1 MSQIHV
7 LVINCGSSSVKF
19 SIIDS
24 NSGQAV
30 LTGIAE
36 RLLSAKASFKLS
48 YQQQSEQLSLKA
60 PYDHQA
66 AITELVQQLTR
77 LALLDTLSAVG
88 HRVVHGGEHFSAPS
102 LITKEVKQTI
112 ADLAHLAP
120 LHNPANLTGINAA
133 EKALGHLPQVAVFD
147 TAFHQ
152 SMPEKAY
159 LYGLPYELYQEHDI
173 RRYGFHGSSHSF
185 VAGQA
190 ANFIGKPLRQCSFI
204 SAHLGNGCSIT
215 AIKAGQSIDSSM
227 GFTPLEG
234 VMMGSRSGDLDP
246 GIIFHLIE
254 HLGYSPEQVQTLLNK
269 DSGLLGLSGLSNDC
283 RELEQ
288 AALTQGNKRA
298 KLALEIFC
306 YRIAKYIAALS
317 ASLTSL
323 DGVIFTGGIGENSSY
338 VREQVINQLSL
349 LNFHL
354 DQDKNRETRFGKS
367 DDISTPSSRYALVIP
382 TNEEGVIASQSI
394 QVLQEVL

>member
-24 NSGQAV
+24 NTKQAI

-36 RLLSAKASFKLS
+36 RLLSAKASFKLT
-48 YQQQSEQLSLKA
+48 YQQQNEQFSLKA
-60 PYDHQA
+60 PFDHEA
-66 AITELVQQLTR
+66 AIAELVQQLTR
-77 LALLDTLSAVG
+77 LELLDTLSAVG
-88 HRVVHGGEHFSAPS
+88 HRVVHGGEHFSEPS

-159 LYGLPYELYQEHDI
+159 LYGLPYALYQEHDI

-185 VAGQA
+185 VAEQA
-190 ANFIGKPLRQCSFI
+190 ASFIGKPLTQCSFI

-254 HLGYSPEQVQTLLNK
+254 HLGYSPDQVQNLLNK

-288 AALTQGNKRA
+288 AALTQDNDRA

-338 VREQVINQLSL
+338 VREQIINQLSL

-354 DQDKNRETRFGKS
+354 DQDKNQETRFGKS

-394 QVLQEVL
+394 QVLQEAL

>member
-19 SIIDS
+19 SIVDTA
-24 NSGQAV
+24 SGQAV
-30 LTGIAE
+30 LTGLAE
-36 RLLSAKASFKLS
+36 RLLSAKASFKLN
-48 YQQQSEQLSLKA
+48 YRQQSEHFSLNA

-66 AITELVQQLTR
+66 AVAELVQQLTR
-77 LALLDTLSAVG
+77 LELIDSISAVG
-88 HRVVHGGEHFSAPS
+88 HRVVHGGEKFSQPT
-102 LITKEVKQTI
+102 LITAKVKATI
-112 ADLAHLAP
+112 NELAHLAP
-120 LHNPANLTGINAA
+120 LHNPANLTGIEAA
-133 EKALGHLPQVAVFD
+133 EKALEHLPQVAVFD

-159 LYGLPYELYQEHDI
+159 LYGLPYELYQEHAI
-173 RRYGFHGSSHSF
+173 RRYGFHGSSHAF

-190 ANFIGKPLRQCSFI
+190 ADFIGKPLSQCSFI

-215 AIKAGQSIDSSM
+215 AVKGGQSIDSSM

-246 GIIFHLIE
+246 GIIFHLID
-254 HLGYSPEQVQTLLNK
+254 HLGYSPDEVQQLLNK
-269 DSGLLGLSGLSNDC
+269 KSGLLGLSGLSNDC

-288 AALTQGNKRA
+288 AAFEENNTRA

-323 DGVIFTGGIGENSSY
+323 DGLIFTGGIGENSSY
-338 VREQVINQLSL
+338 VREQILNQLSL
-349 LNFHL
+349 LNFHI
-354 DQDKNRETRFGKS
+354 DQDKNRDTRFGKS

-382 TNEEGVIASQSI
+382 TNEEGVIASQSY
-394 QVLQEVL
+394 QVLQEAK

>member
-19 SIIDS
+19 SII
-24 NSGQAV
+24 NTRSGEAV
-30 LTGIAE
+30 LTGLAE
-36 RLLSAKASFKLS
+36 RLLSNKASFTLH
-48 YQQQSEQLSLKA
+48 YQQQSEHFSLQA

-66 AITELVQQLTR
+66 AVAALVQQLSK
-77 LALLDTLSAVG
+77 LELLEILSAVG
-88 HRVVHGGEHFSAPS
+88 HRVVHGGEQFCQPA
-102 LITKEVKQTI
+102 LITKEVKQAI
-112 ADLAHLAP
+112 ADLSRLAP
-120 LHNPANLTGINAA
+120 LHNPANLTGIHAA

-152 SMPEKAY
+152 SMPKKAY
-159 LYGLPYELYQEHDI
+159 LYGLPYALYQEHAI
-173 RRYGFHGSSHSF
+173 RKYGFHGSSHSF

-190 ANFIGKPLRQCSFI
+190 ANFIGKPASQCSFI

-215 AIKAGQSIDSSM
+215 AIQAGQSVDSSM

-234 VMMGSRSGDLDP
+234 VVMGSRSGDVDP

-254 HLGYSPEQVQTLLNK
+254 HLAYSPEQVHQLLNK

-288 AALTQGNKRA
+288 AAFQQGNHRA

-306 YRIAKYIAALS
+306 YRIAKYIAALC
-317 ASLTSL
+317 AGLTSL
-323 DGVIFTGGIGENSSY
+323 DGLIFTGGIGENSSY
-338 VREQVINQLSL
+338 VREQIINQLSL

-382 TNEEGVIASQSI
+382 TNEEGVIASQSV
-394 QVLQEVL
+394 QVLQEAI